1 MVYNVSHKN
10 LMIDIGINL
19 YKWILTVG
27 KCYLTNL
34 VIPLV
39 VTTRCEGG
47 ATSVCWVEA
56 GDSPPQQAIIHPP
69 KSGEPRW
76 IKHDLLN
83 MNVTLVLISSTV

>member
-1 MVYNVSHKN
+1 MIYNVSHKN

-39 VTTRCEGG
+39 VTTRCEGVLLL
-47 ATSVCWVEA
+47 SV
-56 GDSPPQQAIIHPP
+56 G
-69 KSGEPRW
+69 
-76 IKHDLLN
+76 
-83 MNVTLVLISSTV
+83 